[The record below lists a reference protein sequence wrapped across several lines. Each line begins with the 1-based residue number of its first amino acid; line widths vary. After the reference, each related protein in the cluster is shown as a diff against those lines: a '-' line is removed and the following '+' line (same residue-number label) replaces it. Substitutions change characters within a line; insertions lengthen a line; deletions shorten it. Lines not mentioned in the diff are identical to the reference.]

1 MEEMNP
7 TQQYGAKAFDGE
19 ERRTGQQRYE
29 GEERRKGAQVEEIPD
44 DVQPG
49 MQNPAPTD

>member
-1 MEEMNP
+1 MEEHNP
-7 TQQYGAKAFDGE
+7 TQQYGAKSFE
-19 ERRTGQQRYE
+19 ERRHAQQPYE
-29 GEERRKGAQVEEIPD
+29 GEDRRKGAQVEEIPD

>member
-1 MEEMNP
+1 MEELNP

-19 ERRTGQQRYE
+19 DRRKSQQEYE
-29 GEERRKGAQVEEIPD
+29 GEDRRKAAQSGQE

>member
-1 MEEMNP
+1 MEELNP

-19 ERRTGQQRYE
+19 ERRHAQQPYE
-29 GEERRKGAQVEEIPD
+29 GEDRRKGSEVEEIPD
-44 DVQPG
+44 DVKPG